1 MYKIIDTITIIGL
14 EKFDD
19 IHKLLNA
26 ISISVTNNEL
36 IGYLALST
44 KYKCRFCIKGLLFT
58 AAFTNNTQVIHLI
71 TNGIADA
78 QTGIINGKDH
88 KILGQINLYEI
99 ENWHKIRKK
108 DTWIY
113 APFHKPHVVYA
124 GKHFANEFI
133 TATLTDLLNFD
144 VSLIDDQ
151 RKLIEFALNQ
161 KKSYISFFYYWSLKM
176 IKVKQHLSSITG
188 SGNKELE
195 KIKNELIDEFKI
207 LYATQDKLEKENK
220 VWKQLIEQAKIEYQN
235 IYNSNTEQ
243 KDHINYYRQY
253 TENLLQQIKKLE
265 KKINDLENKEFCY
278 SEPVVKRPQYR
289 EDFNENNKEE
299 EEIEKNIDLDV
310 IEKTPPKKTRKVGI
324 SKYIKQ

>member
-1 MYKIIDTITIIGL
+1 
-14 EKFDD
+14 
-19 IHKLLNA
+19 
-26 ISISVTNNEL
+26 
-36 IGYLALST
+36 
-44 KYKCRFCIKGLLFT
+44 
-58 AAFTNNTQVIHLI
+58 
-71 TNGIADA
+71 
-78 QTGIINGKDH
+78 
-88 KILGQINLYEI
+88 
-99 ENWHKIRKK
+99 
-108 DTWIY
+108 
-113 APFHKPHVVYA
+113 
-124 GKHFANEFI
+124 
-133 TATLTDLLNFD
+133 
-144 VSLIDDQ
+144 
-151 RKLIEFALNQ
+151 
-161 KKSYISFFYYWSLKM
+161 M

-188 SGNKELE
+188 SWNKELE
-195 KIKNELIDEFKI
+195 KIKSELKDEFKI

-243 KDHINYYRQY
+243 KDRINYYRQY

-265 KKINDLENKEFCY
+265 KKINDLENKEFYY